1 MRKSKPACF
10 PQVGRFYKSNKL
22 EALAKWDAGAKIDDL
37 CREYQISTATLYNWK
52 KEKATEEDDA
62 LRELKQL
69 KQENARLKKMYA
81 NLSMDHE
88 ILQEGYEMLKK
99 WQAQDAK
106 NTCLLPQVGR
116 ND

>member
-1 MRKSKPACF
+1 MRKSKF
-10 PQVGRFYKSNKL
+10 SKSDKL

-37 CREYQISTATLYNWK
+37 CCEYQISTATLYNWK

-99 WQAQDAK
+99 WQAQDARK
-106 NTCLLPQVGR
+106 K
-116 ND
+116 

>member
-1 MRKSKPACF
+1 MRKSKF
-10 PQVGRFYKSNKL
+10 TKSQKL
-22 EALAKWDAGAKIDDL
+22 EVLAKWDAGAKIDDL

-52 KEKATEEDDA
+52 KEKATDEDDTQ
-62 LRELKQL
+62 REFKKLQ
-69 KQENARLKKMYA
+69 QENARLKKMYA

-106 NTCLLPQVGR
+106 KK
-116 ND
+116 

>member
-1 MRKSKPACF
+1 MRKSKF
-10 PQVGRFYKSNKL
+10 TKSQKL
-22 EALAKWDAGAKIDDL
+22 EILAKWDAGAKIDEL

-52 KEKATEEDDA
+52 KEKATDEDDTQ
-62 LRELKQL
+62 RELKKLQ
-69 KQENARLKKMYA
+69 QENARLKKMYA

-106 NTCLLPQVGR
+106 KK
-116 ND
+116 